1 MENKSNSI
9 DVINALDTKIDKDEF
24 GKEIQ
29 NLADKNKINKEL
41 NDKICKKDLE
51 KINEDLINKINS
63 IELKQNNNLENI
75 LNTKADSNDF
85 NLIKDAF
92 QDMKL
97 KMTQRIDDI
106 DNDLDR
112 LIENIKSQFNS
123 INEDMKKLEKNI
135 INNSNIEEINK
146 LINNQLN
153 VKALEE
159 DINSFKNE
167 IIQALNDFDLNQK
180 NLEERIASNINDI
193 SKENKFILE
202 NMNIQNMTIKDLF
215 KNKKNYGKEMNE
227 IKVSEISQNIMPE
240 NNPQLNLFIKETKKD
255 IENILNIL
263 DNKIDYNIMNVEII
277 KFQNQIESKIN
288 ILNDNQDGLISDI
301 NSKIKE
307 MYEDISKE
315 LSNKITLNDV
325 KVLLN
330 NNNNNFNEEK
340 INKGYNKDE
349 VIKQIED
356 FRKELKLKL
365 DTNIFNKVINQFN
378 INFENI
384 KKDINSTNNSKEII
398 KSLQTKANSE
408 EQINK
413 LFNDINKKLND
424 KVNSIDFTTAI
435 DNQAIINDTLCNEN
449 CIGRWFWNGGD
460 NKINYAIPWDN
471 QSINTSPDNF
481 IWEKGK
487 PFIII
492 NEEGFYVLNLGI
504 FADKRPSIQ
513 IVVDGEIIVN
523 NQNNVNKKMVIKN
536 TDINNIIGISIIE
549 FVQLKKQSKLSVLC
563 YGGKGNGFLSLKK
576 L

>member
-240 NNPQLNLFIKETKKD
+240 NNPQLYLFIKETKKD

-330 NNNNNFNEEK
+330 NNNNFNEEK

-408 EQINK
+408 DQINK

-424 KVNSIDFTTAI
+424 KVNSNDFTTAI

>member
-301 NSKIKE
+301 NSKIKV

-330 NNNNNFNEEK
+330 NNNNFNEEK
-340 INKGYNKDE
+340 INKDYNKGE
-349 VIKQIED
+349 YIKQFEE

-408 EQINK
+408 DQINK

>member
-263 DNKIDYNIMNVEII
+263 DNKIDYNIMNKEII

-330 NNNNNFNEEK
+330 NNNNFNEEK

-365 DTNIFNKVINQFN
+365 DINIFNKVINQFN

-398 KSLQTKANSE
+398 KLLQTKANSE
-408 EQINK
+408 DQINK
-413 LFNDINKKLND
+413 LFNDIIKKLND

-435 DNQAIINDTLCNEN
+435 NNQAIINDTLCNEN

-471 QSINTSPDNF
+471 QSINTSPNNF

>member
-301 NSKIKE
+301 NSKIKV

-325 KVLLN
+325 KVLIN
-330 NNNNNFNEEK
+330 NNNNLNEEK
-340 INKGYNKDE
+340 INKDYNKGE
-349 VIKQIED
+349 FIKQFEE

-365 DTNIFNKVINQFN
+365 DTNIFNY
-378 INFENI
+378 
-384 KKDINSTNNSKEII
+384 
-398 KSLQTKANSE
+398 L
-408 EQINK
+408 NK
-413 LFNDINKKLND
+413 
-424 KVNSIDFTTAI
+424 
-435 DNQAIINDTLCNEN
+435 
-449 CIGRWFWNGGD
+449 
-460 NKINYAIPWDN
+460 
-471 QSINTSPDNF
+471 
-481 IWEKGK
+481 
-487 PFIII
+487 
-492 NEEGFYVLNLGI
+492 
-504 FADKRPSIQ
+504 
-513 IVVDGEIIVN
+513 
-523 NQNNVNKKMVIKN
+523 
-536 TDINNIIGISIIE
+536 
-549 FVQLKKQSKLSVLC
+549 
-563 YGGKGNGFLSLKK
+563 
-576 L
+576 

>member
-63 IELKQNNNLENI
+63 VELKQNNNLENI

-215 KNKKNYGKEMNE
+215 KNKKNYGKEMTE

-240 NNPQLNLFIKETKKD
+240 NNPQLYLFIKETKKD

-325 KVLLN
+325 KVLIN
-330 NNNNNFNEEK
+330 NNNNLNEEK
-340 INKGYNKDE
+340 INKDYNKGE
-349 VIKQIED
+349 FIKQFEE

-408 EQINK
+408 DQINK

>member
-325 KVLLN
+325 KVLIN
-330 NNNNNFNEEK
+330 NNNNLNEEK
-340 INKGYNKDE
+340 INKDYNKGE
-349 VIKQIED
+349 FIKQFEE

-408 EQINK
+408 DQINK

>member
-63 IELKQNNNLENI
+63 VELKQNNNLENI

-325 KVLLN
+325 KVLIN
-330 NNNNNFNEEK
+330 NNNNLNEEK
-340 INKGYNKDE
+340 INKDYNKGE
-349 VIKQIED
+349 FIKQFEE

-408 EQINK
+408 DQINK

>member
-63 IELKQNNNLENI
+63 VELKQNNNLENI

-153 VKALEE
+153 VKAFEE

-325 KVLLN
+325 KVLIN
-330 NNNNNFNEEK
+330 NNNNLNEEK
-340 INKGYNKDE
+340 INKDYNKGE
-349 VIKQIED
+349 FIKQFEE

-408 EQINK
+408 DQINK
-413 LFNDINKKLND
+413 LFNDIIKKLND

>member
-215 KNKKNYGKEMNE
+215 KNKKNYGKEMTE

-240 NNPQLNLFIKETKKD
+240 NNPQLYLFIKETKKD

-263 DNKIDYNIMNVEII
+263 DNKIDYNIMNEEII

-325 KVLLN
+325 KVLL

-398 KSLQTKANSE
+398 KSLQTKTNSE
-408 EQINK
+408 VQINK
-413 LFNDINKKLND
+413 LFNDIIKKLND

>member
-325 KVLLN
+325 KVLIN
-330 NNNNNFNEEK
+330 NNNNLNEEK
-340 INKGYNKDE
+340 INKDYNKGE
-349 VIKQIED
+349 FIKQFEE

-408 EQINK
+408 DQINK

-513 IVVDGEIIVN
+513 IVVNGEIIVN

>member
-263 DNKIDYNIMNVEII
+263 DNKIDYNIMNEEII

-301 NSKIKE
+301 NSKIKV

-325 KVLLN
+325 KVLL

-408 EQINK
+408 DQINK

>member
-240 NNPQLNLFIKETKKD
+240 NNPQLYLFIKETKKD

-325 KVLLN
+325 KVLIN
-330 NNNNNFNEEK
+330 NNNNLNEEK
-340 INKGYNKDE
+340 INKDYNKGE
-349 VIKQIED
+349 FIKQFEE

-408 EQINK
+408 DQINK

>member
-63 IELKQNNNLENI
+63 IELKLNNNLENI

-135 INNSNIEEINK
+135 INNSNIEKINK

-263 DNKIDYNIMNVEII
+263 NNKIDYNIMNVEII

-325 KVLLN
+325 KVLIN
-330 NNNNNFNEEK
+330 NNNNLNEEK
-340 INKGYNKDE
+340 INKDYNKGE
-349 VIKQIED
+349 FIKQFEE

-408 EQINK
+408 DQINK
-413 LFNDINKKLND
+413 LFNDIIKKLND

-563 YGGKGNGFLSLKK
+563 YGRKGNGFLSLKK

>member
-123 INEDMKKLEKNI
+123 INEDMKKIEKNI

-215 KNKKNYGKEMNE
+215 KNKKNYGKEMTE

-240 NNPQLNLFIKETKKD
+240 NNPHLYLFIKETKKD

-301 NSKIKE
+301 NSKIKV

-325 KVLLN
+325 KVLIN
-330 NNNNNFNEEK
+330 NNNNLNEEK
-340 INKGYNKDE
+340 INKDYNKGE
-349 VIKQIED
+349 FIKQFEE

-408 EQINK
+408 DQINK

-563 YGGKGNGFLSLKK
+563 YGGKGYGFLSLKK

>member
-123 INEDMKKLEKNI
+123 INEDMKKIEKNI

-325 KVLLN
+325 KVLIN
-330 NNNNNFNEEK
+330 NNNNLNEEK
-340 INKGYNKDE
+340 INKDYNKGE
-349 VIKQIED
+349 FIKQFEE

-408 EQINK
+408 DQINK

-449 CIGRWFWNGGD
+449 YIGRWFWNGGD

>member
-63 IELKQNNNLENI
+63 VELKQNNNLENI

-240 NNPQLNLFIKETKKD
+240 NNPQLYLFIKETKKD

-263 DNKIDYNIMNVEII
+263 DNKIDYNIMNEEII

-325 KVLLN
+325 KVLIN
-330 NNNNNFNEEK
+330 NNNNLNEEK
-340 INKGYNKDE
+340 INKDYNKGE
-349 VIKQIED
+349 FIKQFEE

-408 EQINK
+408 DQINK

>member
-63 IELKQNNNLENI
+63 VELKQNNNLENI

-325 KVLLN
+325 KVLIN
-330 NNNNNFNEEK
+330 NNNNLNEEK
-340 INKGYNKDE
+340 INKDYNKGE
-349 VIKQIED
+349 FIKQFEE

-398 KSLQTKANSE
+398 KSIQTKANSE
-408 EQINK
+408 DQINK

-513 IVVDGEIIVN
+513 IVVNGEIIVN

>member
-135 INNSNIEEINK
+135 INNSNIEKINK

-325 KVLLN
+325 KVLIN
-330 NNNNNFNEEK
+330 NNNNLNEEK
-340 INKGYNKDE
+340 INKDYNKGE
-349 VIKQIED
+349 FIKQFEE

-408 EQINK
+408 DQINK
-413 LFNDINKKLND
+413 LFNDIIKKLND

-449 CIGRWFWNGGD
+449 YIGRWFWNGGD

>member
-215 KNKKNYGKEMNE
+215 KNKKNYGKEMTE

-240 NNPQLNLFIKETKKD
+240 NNPQLYLFIKETKKD

-263 DNKIDYNIMNVEII
+263 DNKIDYNIMNEEII

-301 NSKIKE
+301 NSKIKV

-325 KVLLN
+325 KVLL

-408 EQINK
+408 DQINK

>member
-325 KVLLN
+325 KVLIN
-330 NNNNNFNEEK
+330 NNNNLNEEK
-340 INKGYNKDE
+340 INKDYNKGE
-349 VIKQIED
+349 FIKQFEE

-408 EQINK
+408 DQINK

-523 NQNNVNKKMVIKN
+523 NQNKENKKMVIKN

>member
-263 DNKIDYNIMNVEII
+263 DNKIDYNIMNKEII

-330 NNNNNFNEEK
+330 NNNNFNEEK

-365 DTNIFNKVINQFN
+365 DINIFNKVINQFN

-398 KSLQTKANSE
+398 KLLQTKANSE
-408 EQINK
+408 DQINK

-435 DNQAIINDTLCNEN
+435 NNQAIINDTLCNEN

-471 QSINTSPDNF
+471 QSINTSPNNF

>member
-63 IELKQNNNLENI
+63 VELKQNNNLENI

-215 KNKKNYGKEMNE
+215 KNKKNYGKEMTE

-240 NNPQLNLFIKETKKD
+240 NNPQLYLFIKETKKD

-325 KVLLN
+325 KVLIN
-330 NNNNNFNEEK
+330 NNNNLNEEK
-340 INKGYNKDE
+340 INKDYNKGE
-349 VIKQIED
+349 FIKQFEE

-408 EQINK
+408 DQINK

-492 NEEGFYVLNLGI
+492 NLEGFYVLNLGI

>member
-215 KNKKNYGKEMNE
+215 KNKKNYGKEMTE

-240 NNPQLNLFIKETKKD
+240 NNPHLYLFIKETKKD

-301 NSKIKE
+301 NSKIKV

-325 KVLLN
+325 KVLIN
-330 NNNNNFNEEK
+330 NNNNLNEEK
-340 INKGYNKDE
+340 INKDYNKGE
-349 VIKQIED
+349 FIKQFEE

-408 EQINK
+408 DQINK

>member
-135 INNSNIEEINK
+135 INNSNIEKINK

-263 DNKIDYNIMNVEII
+263 NNKIDYNIMNVEII

-325 KVLLN
+325 KVLIN
-330 NNNNNFNEEK
+330 NNNNLNEEK
-340 INKGYNKDE
+340 INKDYNKGE
-349 VIKQIED
+349 FIKQFEE

-408 EQINK
+408 DQINK
-413 LFNDINKKLND
+413 LFNDIIKKLND

-563 YGGKGNGFLSLKK
+563 YGRKGNGFLSLKK

>member
-215 KNKKNYGKEMNE
+215 KNKKNYGKEMTE

-301 NSKIKE
+301 NSKIKV

-330 NNNNNFNEEK
+330 NNNNFNEEK
-340 INKGYNKDE
+340 INKDYNKGE
-349 VIKQIED
+349 FIKQFEE

-408 EQINK
+408 DQINK
-413 LFNDINKKLND
+413 LFNDIIKKLND